1 MPPDARTRYPLV
13 LVHGLLGFVRLAG
26 RPYWYGIDSALR
38 ERRAQV
44 FTPKVS
50 SLNGNEVRG
59 EQLLERIGE
68 ILAATGA
75 QKVNLIGHSQGALTV
90 RYAAALK
97 PQWVASVTS
106 VGGPN
111 QGSELADYLVQKLP
125 HNGRREKF
133 AARAA
138 HGVARMLELLESH
151 EYSLHLPLDGIAS
164 HRALTCA
171 GMQSFNQRFPQ
182 GVPTVWGGEG
192 DYEVHGVRYYSWA
205 GTLQPGVTDRGRNRL
220 DPSQAMCR
228 TLSRTFVRE
237 AGQND
242 GFVGRFSAHLGQ
254 VIRSD
259 YPMDHLDLIN
269 QLSGRVP
276 DGVDPVGL
284 YLEHAARLREAGC

>member
-1 MPPDARTRYPLV
+1 MPHDARTRYPLV

-38 ERRAQV
+38 QQGAEV
-44 FTPKVS
+44 FTPRVS

-68 ILAATGA
+68 ILSSTGA

-90 RYAAALK
+90 RYAAALR

-111 QGSELADYLVQKLP
+111 QGSELADYLQRKLP

-133 AARAA
+133 AARSA
-138 HGVARMLELLESH
+138 HGMARMLELLESR
-151 EYSLHLPLDGIAS
+151 EYSPHLPLDGIAS
-164 HRALTCA
+164 HRGLTCA

-182 GVPTVWGGEG
+182 GVPRVWGGEG
-192 DYEVHGVRYYSWA
+192 DYGVDGVRYYSWA
-205 GTLQPGVTDRGRNRL
+205 GTLQPGITDRGRNRL

-242 GFVGRFSAHLGQ
+242 GFVGRFSSHLGQ

-259 YPMDHLDLIN
+259 YPLDHLDLIN
-269 QLSGRVP
+269 QFAGRVP